1 MRKMAWDLDADR
13 PIYAQLVER
22 IQMQIVS
29 GQYPAGGKL
38 PSVRELAAVAAV
50 NPNTM
55 QKAFAELERSG
66 LIITQRTNGRTVTE
80 DQQKIRDI
88 KEALAR
94 EHVNNFFTKM
104 KELGYTE
111 QEAVELLREGKLSS
125 DYHEGEEK

>member
-1 MRKMAWDLDADR
+1 MAWDLDADR

-29 GQYPAGGKL
+29 GQYPTGGKL

-88 KEALAR
+88 KEALAQ

-111 QEAVELLREGKLSS
+111 QEAVDLLREGKLSS
-125 DYHEGEEK
+125 DYHEGEQK

>member
-1 MRKMAWDLDADR
+1 MSRMAWDLDADR

-88 KEALAR
+88 KEALAQ

-111 QEAVELLREGKLSS
+111 QEAVDLLREGKLSS
-125 DYHEGEEK
+125 DYHEGEQK